1 MNGECWDPVVVCPDV
16 PWGASPGP
24 GEMQALL
31 CFESVIKR
39 DHTLG
44 IFTK

>member
-1 MNGECWDPVVVCPDV
+1 MLGSSPDV
-16 PWGASPGP
+16 PQGASPGP

-31 CFESVIKR
+31 CFESGLKR
-39 DHTLG
+39 DRTLG